1 MTTWARVMART
12 KARRISKPQPEHSV
26 MLFEATNANN
36 VIDLAAALT
45 AVNRKQYHQTKNYKP
60 LAYHF
65 RAQCLTLGSDSD
77 PVVFSAAPNTWTTR
91 NAVMM
96 LGNMYRK
103 HLSNNNITRSML
115 GKYGKEIR
123 MGFGTGFGYSHGSG
137 TDGFS
142 GSASLASS
150 GSGQVLFPVQ
160 WTGSEVFANYTNTDG
175 TAVTKYTANDLT
187 LVSIPE
193 AAADGEPETVVFAL
207 TGTSD
212 HDAND
217 FAVIDEYLKSRRNIS
232 DHEEIDATL
241 PDDTSLMLR
250 IGSTADEHFD
260 DVVDALEETGDQRPY
275 DIASA
280 DTDLPVGMLASAG
293 DYTSGVAPLGLLK
306 VSGNSDSK
314 YFITVTAI
322 TEM

>member
-1 MTTWARVMART
+1 MARR

-26 MLFEATNANN
+26 MLFQATNANN

-45 AVNRKQYHQTKNYKP
+45 AVNRKQYHQTKNYAP

-77 PVVFSAAPNTWTTR
+77 PIVFSSAPNTWTTR
-91 NAVMM
+91 NAVVM
-96 LGNMYRK
+96 LGKMYRK

-115 GKYGKEIR
+115 GKYGKELR
-123 MGFGTGFGYSHGSG
+123 LGFGTGFGYSHGTSG
-137 TDGFS
+137 DGFTA
-142 GSASLASS
+142 SANLASS
-150 GSGQVLFPVQ
+150 GSGQVLFPTQ
-160 WTGSEVFANYTNTDG
+160 WTGSEVFADYTNTDG
-175 TAVTKYTANDLT
+175 VAVTKYTANELT
-187 LVSIPE
+187 KVSIPE
-193 AAADGEPETVVFAL
+193 AEADGEPETVVFSL

-212 HDAND
+212 HDNND
-217 FAVIDEYLKSRRNIS
+217 FAVIDEYLKSRRNMH
-232 DHEEIDATL
+232 DHEEISATL

-250 IGSTADEHFD
+250 MGSTADEHFD
-260 DVVDALEETGDQRPY
+260 EVVDALEETGDQRPY

-280 DTDLPVGMLASAG
+280 DTDLPVGILTATG
-293 DYTSGVAPLGLLK
+293 DYCSGIAPLGLLK

-314 YFITVTAI
+314 YLITVSAI